1 MTLEDDAEPRPSHLP
16 MKTRH
21 DSETKPGST
30 LGGVV
35 KGAASSMTPRERAR
49 HFQSRPAIGV
59 SPRPGR
65 TRKSRAQVPG
75 VPGGSQQRVIVK
87 ARQVSMGPAGVRAL
101 LAHIR
106 YVEREVGQEGVRA
119 NPFFDQT
126 RDEAD
131 ARGLAARCEGDRH
144 YYRMIISPEN
154 GRDLPDLKAY
164 IRRLMQALEQDLGT
178 PLEWVAGTHYDTG
191 RPHLHIIVRG
201 RKADGKSLT
210 IPVSYRSGDIRARA
224 EALATDSLG
233 PRNTLVETAARDV
246 KADRF
251 TPMDRVL
258 IAATR
263 LGWLEL
269 GDVDQALHSEALR
282 RLVHLETRGWVV
294 RQGQERWQ
302 VPSDLRAQLQAASE
316 LKDRQG
322 ALMRILSGGSWSNA
336 VSRLEVMTL
345 EPGASLVGAYVGAG
359 PLAFHKASPQLIILD
374 AEDGRLGHLRLPGL
388 ASVLVV
394 DRLAEGA
401 VVEIRASEIKAR
413 RSDATILE
421 VARMRQGIY
430 SALDHKAAKPGDSP
444 AYISRHLVRLAALS
458 REGAVQ
464 ALGNARFSIP
474 ADYCERAAT
483 ADRARFGSSVL
494 EVLIRDARPLADQVH
509 AEAHTWLD
517 TCLGAGACDHI
528 KGRFGEAVRA
538 LLPKRRETLKAM
550 GIQGLGPE
558 GLDSQAVRALTT
570 LEVRG
575 VFERLG
581 SAGKAVFMAQPRM
594 AFSGVYTGR
603 VHLGGQPYAV
613 IEASH
618 AITLAPWRPGLEA
631 CRGRAMSASLKAGV
645 VDYRFAIEPRRG
657 ADLEL

>member
-1 MTLEDDAEPRPSHLP
+1 
-16 MKTRH
+16 
-21 DSETKPGST
+21 
-30 LGGVV
+30 
-35 KGAASSMTPRERAR
+35 
-49 HFQSRPAIGV
+49 
-59 SPRPGR
+59 
-65 TRKSRAQVPG
+65 
-75 VPGGSQQRVIVK
+75 
-87 ARQVSMGPAGVRAL
+87 
-101 LAHIR
+101 
-106 YVEREVGQEGVRA
+106 
-119 NPFFDQT
+119 
-126 RDEAD
+126 
-131 ARGLAARCEGDRH
+131 
-144 YYRMIISPEN
+144 
-154 GRDLPDLKAY
+154 
-164 IRRLMQALEQDLGT
+164 
-178 PLEWVAGTHYDTG
+178 
-191 RPHLHIIVRG
+191 
-201 RKADGKSLT
+201 
-210 IPVSYRSGDIRARA
+210 
-224 EALATDSLG
+224 
-233 PRNTLVETAARDV
+233 
-246 KADRF
+246 
-251 TPMDRVL
+251 
-258 IAATR
+258 
-263 LGWLEL
+263 
-269 GDVDQALHSEALR
+269 
-282 RLVHLETRGWVV
+282 
-294 RQGQERWQ
+294 
-302 VPSDLRAQLQAASE
+302 
-316 LKDRQG
+316 
-322 ALMRILSGGSWSNA
+322 
-336 VSRLEVMTL
+336 
-345 EPGASLVGAYVGAG
+345 
-359 PLAFHKASPQLIILD
+359 
-374 AEDGRLGHLRLPGL
+374 
-388 ASVLVV
+388 VV

-421 VARMRQGIY
+421 IARMRQGIY
-430 SALDHKAAKPGDSP
+430 SALDHRAAKPGDSP

-528 KGRFGEAVRA
+528 KGQFGEAVRA
-538 LLPKRRETLKAM
+538 LLPNRRETLKAM

-558 GLDSQAVRALTT
+558 GLDSQAVRALTA

-657 ADLEL
+657 SDLEL